1 MSSTQILQLFDL
13 LLLAILPLLPSIFV
27 AVAPHPTEVQRGAF
41 RALLLVLGRLSL
53 LRHGDSPG
61 TLHLPL
67 TAQPAPVPELAGE
80 LQRLPPDGQGQRG
93 VEVQRGGGVPMGPP
107 GGLGLVLPVLALA
120 ALLLPACQ
128 SFAQLA
134 ELARRTY
141 DAASDAEERAPDD
154 ETKRSARTCGK
165 AARDAVRAA
174 DAAQQAL
181 VDRAPG
187 YGALKGA
194 ADQAELRMKAA
205 CRPLRL
211 DVAAVPPAAPDLGA
225 PRPPADLRPA
235 ATPAAPDMGSGPAA
249 PAAPPAPVDIAPRPP
264 SDGGMR

>member
-1 MSSTQILQLFDL
+1 MSSNQILQLLDL
-13 LLLAILPLLPSIFV
+13 ALLMLLPFLPSIFV
-27 AVAPHPTEVQRGAF
+27 ALAPHPTEVQRGAF
-41 RALLLVLGRLSL
+41 RALLVVLGRLSV

-67 TAQPAPVPELAGE
+67 TAQPAPRCEVPGE
-80 LQRLPPDGQGQRG
+80 LQPLPERG
-93 VEVQRGGGVPMGPP
+93 VPLGPP
-107 GGLGLVLPVLALA
+107 GGLGLVLPLLALA
-120 ALLLPACQ
+120 VLPACQ

-154 ETKRSARTCGK
+154 ETRRSARTCAK

-181 VDRAPG
+181 VDKAPG

-205 CRPLRL
+205 CRPLHL
-211 DVAAVPPAAPDLGA
+211 DVAAVPPPAPDLGA
-225 PRPPADLRPA
+225 APRPADLRPA
-235 ATPAAPDMGSGPAA
+235 ASPAAPDMGSGPAA
-249 PAAPPAPVDIAPRPP
+249 PAAAPDMAPRPP
-264 SDGGMR
+264 ADAGH

>member
-13 LLLAILPLLPSIFV
+13 LLLALLPLLPSIFV

-80 LQRLPPDGQGQRG
+80 LQRLPPDGQRG

-134 ELARRTY
+134 EIARRTY

-154 ETKRSARTCGK
+154 ETKRSARTCAK

-181 VDRAPG
+181 VDKAPG

-194 ADQAELRMKAA
+194 ADAAELKMRAA
-205 CRPLRL
+205 CRPLHL

-249 PAAPPAPVDIAPRPP
+249 PAAAPDMAPRPAA
-264 SDGGMR
+264 DAGH

>member
-13 LLLAILPLLPSIFV
+13 ALLMLLPFLPSIFT

-41 RALLLVLGRLSL
+41 RALLLVLGRLSV

-61 TLHLPL
+61 TLHWPF

-80 LQRLPPDGQGQRG
+80 LQRLPPDGPRG
-93 VEVQRGGGVPMGPP
+93 VEVQRGAGVPMGPP

-154 ETKRSARTCGK
+154 ETKRSARTCAK

-181 VDRAPG
+181 TEKAPG

-205 CRPLRL
+205 CRPLHL

-225 PRPPADLRPA
+225 APAPRPSA
-235 ATPAAPDMGSGPAA
+235 PAAPDMGSGPAA
-249 PAAPPAPVDIAPRPP
+249 PAAAPDMAPRPP
-264 SDGGMR
+264 APDAGH